1 MIIFPHKQTWQ
12 NIESVLVFHE
22 HSFLHRWN
30 NWKLLSFLIFNSSY
44 LHSYTSLSESAM
56 PNNSWS
62 KEELILAFNLYLKIP
77 FGKMHRSNP
86 DVIQLAKLIGRTP
99 SSVAMRLSNFASID
113 PYHQQRGIGGLPG
126 GRKQCQPIWDEF
138 NHDREALIFE
148 SERIRAE
155 MEGQTIEEKFA
166 PILKD
171 ISSYQGETKIREVKT
186 RVNQNVFRQMILS
199 SYNNSCI
206 ISGIDLPELL
216 VASHIIPWSQN
227 EKERLNP
234 ENGLC
239 LSSLYDRA
247 FDRGLIGITIEH
259 KVILSPK
266 LKDNIE
272 KPYFTQ
278 FFQPLQQLQLT
289 FNGRYKPKK
298 EFLEYHLDE
307 VFDQ

>member
-1 MIIFPHKQTWQ
+1 M
-12 NIESVLVFHE
+12 N
-22 HSFLHRWN
+22 
-30 NWKLLSFLIFNSSY
+30 
-44 LHSYTSLSESAM
+44 TSLSQSAM
-56 PNNSWS
+56 SNNFWS
-62 KEELILAFNLYLKIP
+62 KDELIIAFNLYLKIP

-86 DVIQLAKLIGRTP
+86 DVIKLATLIGRTP
-99 SSVAMRLSNFASID
+99 SSVAMRLTNFASID
-113 PYHQQRGIGGLPG
+113 PFHQQRGIGGLPG

-166 PILKD
+166 PILKE
-171 ISSYQGETKIREVKT
+171 ISSYQGETKVREVKT

-234 ENGLC
+234 ENGVC

-247 FDRGLIGITIEH
+247 YDRGLIGITIEH

-266 LKDNIE
+266 LKDHLE
-272 KPYFTQ
+272 KPYFIQ

-289 FNGRYKPKK
+289 FNGRYKPRK

-307 VFDQ
+307 VFILS